1 MQRIVKNSLYTLHF
15 VLNISTEC
23 ICHSFV
29 IVCRFLSG
37 ETKQAHVHQSEHQL
51 LKNGKLNT
59 LNYSTMF
66 FFRQVDLS
74 V

>member
-1 MQRIVKNSLYTLHF
+1 MQRVDKNCLYTLHF
-15 VLNISTEC
+15 ALNISTEC
-23 ICHSFV
+23 ICDSFV

-37 ETKQAHVHQSEHQL
+37 ETKQAYVHQSEHRL
-51 LKNGKLNT
+51 LKNVKLNT

-66 FFRQVDLS
+66 FLRQVDLS